1 MVMRI
6 AIIKKKSKNVCQLK
20 IISSLNRAYL
30 TDWITLVNVLNLP
43 LYKFKTLVQFFISS
57 KERPLKDTENF

>member
-1 MVMRI
+1 MRI
-6 AIIKKKSKNVCQLK
+6 IIIKKSKNVRPLK